1 VTERVL
7 AERELNR
14 ALLARQLLLE
24 RKRLSVATALE
35 RIGGLQAQHGP
46 SPHIALWSR
55 IAGFRPEQ
63 LDKALRE
70 RKAVKATLMR
80 VTLHI
85 LSTRDYYAFEP
96 ALRLARAAWW
106 AELRP
111 RVGVEFDFEEIG
123 RRTLELVGAGD
134 RPPSEL
140 KELTLRLTKGPEPS
154 SGFHWRLAVGSASLV
169 HTPPSGFWGHHGPGR
184 FASDAGWLGRAVT
197 PEDGDLALLVS
208 RHLGAFGPA
217 TRGDV
222 SSWSG
227 LPVSVLAPGFERL
240 KLLEYRDERGRR
252 LYDVPRGPLPPA
264 DTRAPVRFLPKWD
277 STLLAF
283 EAPER
288 TRILPER
295 YRKTVIRKNGD
306 VLPTFL
312 IDGFVAGSWSVKR
325 TTKLAVLLLDAFE
338 PVPRAWK
345 RELVEEGERL
355 LGLLEPE
362 APAYEVKV

>member
-1 VTERVL
+1 VTERAL
-7 AERELNR
+7 TERELNR

-55 IAGFRPEQ
+55 VAGFRPEQ
-63 LDKALRE
+63 LDKALQE
-70 RKAVKATLMR
+70 HKAVKATLMR

-85 LSTRDYYAFEP
+85 LSTRDYFAFEP
-96 ALRLARAAWW
+96 VLRTARRAWW
-106 AELRP
+106 ADIGP
-111 RVGVEFDFEEIG
+111 RVGVAFDFDEVG
-123 RRTLELVGAGD
+123 RRTLELVGTGHRA
-134 RPPSEL
+134 PEEL
-140 KELTLRLTKGPEPS
+140 KQLVLGLAEGPAPS

-197 PEDGDLALLVS
+197 PDDGDLARLVR

-227 LPVSVLAPGFERL
+227 LPVTTLAPGFEAL
-240 KLLEYRDERGRR
+240 KLKEYRDERGRR

-264 DTRAPVRFLPKWD
+264 DTRPPVRFLPKWD

-325 TTKLAVLLLDAFE
+325 TTKVAALLLDAFE
-338 PVPRAWK
+338 PVPRSWK

-355 LGLLEPE
+355 LRLLEPD
-362 APAYEVKV
+362 APAYDVRL

>member
-1 VTERVL
+1 MTERVL
-7 AERELNR
+7 TERELNR

-24 RKRLSVATALE
+24 RKRMTVETALE
-35 RIGGLQAQHGP
+35 RIAGLQAQHGP

-55 IAGFRPEQ
+55 VEGFQPEQ
-63 LDKALRE
+63 LDKALGE

-85 LSTRDYYAFEP
+85 VSTRDYYAFEP
-96 ALRLARAAWW
+96 VLRLARRAWW
-106 AELRP
+106 ADIGP
-111 RVGVEFDFEEIG
+111 RVGVEFDFDEIG

-134 RPPSEL
+134 RPPDEL
-140 KELTLRLTKGPEPS
+140 KQLALSLTKGTEPS
-154 SGFHWRLAVGSASLV
+154 AGFHWRLAVGSASLV

-184 FASDAGWLGRAVT
+184 FASDAGWLGRAVA
-197 PEDGDLALLVS
+197 PEDKDVQLLVR

-227 LPVSVLAPGFERL
+227 LPVTTLAPGFEGL
-240 KLLEYRDERGRR
+240 KLQEYRDERGRR
-252 LYDVPRGPLPPA
+252 LYDLPRQPLPPA
-264 DTRAPVRFLPKWD
+264 DTRPPVRFLPKWD

-312 IDGFVAGSWSVKR
+312 IDGFVAGAWSVKR
-325 TTKLAVLLLDAFE
+325 TTKVVTLLLDAFE
-338 PVPRAWK
+338 PVPRTWK
-345 RELVEEGERL
+345 CELLEEGERL
-355 LGLLEPE
+355 LRFLEPD
-362 APAYEVKV
+362 APAYKVQV

>member
-1 VTERVL
+1 MKTL
-7 AERELNR
+7 TERELNR

-24 RKRLSVATALE
+24 RKRMSVPTALE

-55 IAGFRPEQ
+55 VAGFRPEQ

-70 RKAVKATLMR
+70 GKAVKATLMR

-96 ALRLARAAWW
+96 LLRIARRAWW
-106 AELRP
+106 ADVGP
-111 RVGVEFDFEEIG
+111 RVGVEFDFDEIG

-134 RPPSEL
+134 RAPEEL
-140 KELTLRLTKGPEPS
+140 KQLTLSLTKGPAPS

-184 FASDAGWLGRAVT
+184 FASAAGWLGRTVT
-197 PEDGDLALLVS
+197 PEDEDVQLLVR

-227 LPVSVLAPGFERL
+227 LPVTTLSPGFDAL
-240 KLLEYRDERGRR
+240 KLEEYRDERGRR
-252 LYDVPRGPLPPA
+252 LYDLPRGPLPPA
-264 DTRAPVRFLPKWD
+264 DTRPPVRFLPKWD

-312 IDGFVAGSWSVKR
+312 IDGFVAGAWSIKR
-325 TTKLAVLLLDAFE
+325 TSKVATLLLDAFD

-345 RELVEEGERL
+345 RELAEEGERL
-355 LGLLEPE
+355 LRFLEPD
-362 APAYEVKV
+362 APAYNVQG

>member
-1 VTERVL
+1 MTDRVL

-14 ALLARQLLLE
+14 ALLARQVLLE

-55 IAGFRPEQ
+55 VAGFRPEQ
-63 LDKALRE
+63 LDKALQE
-70 RKAVKATLMR
+70 HKAVKATLMR

-85 LSTRDYYAFEP
+85 LSTRDYFAFEP
-96 ALRLARAAWW
+96 VLRTARRAWW
-106 AELRP
+106 ADIGA
-111 RVGVEFDFEEIG
+111 RVGVAFDFDEVG
-123 RRTLELVGAGD
+123 RRTLELVGTGHRA
-134 RPPSEL
+134 PEEL
-140 KELTLRLTKGPEPS
+140 KQLVLGLAEGPAPS

-197 PEDGDLALLVS
+197 PDDGDLARLVR

-227 LPVSVLAPGFERL
+227 LPVTTLAPGFEAL
-240 KLLEYRDERGRR
+240 KLKEYRDERGRR

-264 DTRAPVRFLPKWD
+264 DTRPPVRFLPKWD

-325 TTKLAVLLLDAFE
+325 TTKVAALLLDAFE
-338 PVPRAWK
+338 SVPRAWK

-355 LGLLEPE
+355 LGLLEPD
-362 APAYEVKV
+362 APTYDVRL

>member
-1 VTERVL
+1 
-7 AERELNR
+7 
-14 ALLARQLLLE
+14 
-24 RKRLSVATALE
+24 
-35 RIGGLQAQHGP
+35 
-46 SPHIALWSR
+46 
-55 IAGFRPEQ
+55 
-63 LDKALRE
+63 
-70 RKAVKATLMR
+70 MR

-106 AELRP
+106 ADVGT
-111 RVGVEFDFEEIG
+111 RVGVEYDFEEVG

-134 RPPSEL
+134 SAPSEL
-140 KELTLRLTKGPEPS
+140 KELTLGLTKGPEPS

-184 FASDAGWLGRAVT
+184 FASAAGWLGRAVT
-197 PEDGDLALLVS
+197 EEDGDLALLVR

-227 LPVSVLAPGFERL
+227 LPVSALAPSFERL
-240 KLLEYRDERGRR
+240 KLQEYRDERGRR
-252 LYDVPRGPLPPA
+252 LYDVPRAPLPAA
-264 DTRAPVRFLPKWD
+264 DTRPPVRFLPKWD
-277 STLLAF
+277 STLLAY

-325 TTKLAVLLLDAFE
+325 TTKVAALQLEAFE
-338 PVPRAWK
+338 PLPRAWK
-345 RELVEEGERL
+345 RELVEEGELL
-355 LGLLEPE
+355 LGLLEPD
-362 APAYEVKV
+362 APAYEVRL

>member
-1 VTERVL
+1 MKVL
-7 AERELNR
+7 TERELNR

-24 RKRLSVATALE
+24 RKRTSVVTALE
-35 RIGGLQAQHGP
+35 RIGGVQAQHGP

-55 IAGFRPEQ
+55 VAGFRPEQ
-63 LDKALRE
+63 LDKALAE

-85 LSTRDYYAFEP
+85 VSTGDYYAFEP
-96 ALRLARAAWW
+96 ALRRARRAWW
-106 AELRP
+106 ADIGP
-111 RVGVEFDFEEIG
+111 RVGMEFDFDEIG

-134 RPPSEL
+134 RAPDEL
-140 KELTLRLTKGPEPS
+140 KELALSLAKGPAPS
-154 SGFHWRLAVGSASLV
+154 AGFHWRLAVGSASLV

-197 PEDGDLALLVS
+197 AEDENVALLVR

-227 LPVSVLAPGFERL
+227 LPVTAFAPGFEGL
-240 KLLEYRDERGRR
+240 KLNEYRDERGRR

-264 DTRAPVRFLPKWD
+264 DTRPPVRFLPKWD
-277 STLLAF
+277 STLLAY

-312 IDGFVAGSWSVKR
+312 IDGFVAGAWSAKR
-325 TTKLAVLLLDAFE
+325 TTKVATLVLDPFE
-338 PVPRAWK
+338 PLPRAWK
-345 RELVEEGERL
+345 RELKDEGERL
-355 LGLLEPE
+355 LGFLEPA
-362 APAYEVKV
+362 APAYEVRL

>member
-1 VTERVL
+1 MTERVL
-7 AERELNR
+7 SERELNR

-24 RKRLSVATALE
+24 RKRVSVPTALE

-55 IAGFRPEQ
+55 VAGFRPEQ
-63 LDKALRE
+63 LDKALGG

-85 LSTRDYYAFEP
+85 VSTRDYYAFEP
-96 ALRLARAAWW
+96 LLRTARRGWW
-106 AELRP
+106 ADIAP
-111 RVGVEFDFEEIG
+111 RVGVEFDFDEIG
-123 RRTLELVGAGD
+123 RRTLELVGAGE
-134 RPPSEL
+134 RAPGEL
-140 KELTLRLTKGPEPS
+140 KELTLSLTKGPEPS
-154 SGFHWRLAVGSASLV
+154 AGFHWRLAVGSASLV

-197 PEDGDLALLVS
+197 PDDADVQLLVR

-227 LPVSVLAPGFERL
+227 LPVTKIAPGFEAL
-240 KLLEYRDERGRR
+240 KLKEYRDERGRR
-252 LYDVPRGPLPPA
+252 LYDLPRGPVPPA
-264 DTRAPVRFLPKWD
+264 ETRPPVRFLPKWD

-288 TRILPER
+288 TRILPEH

-312 IDGFVAGSWSVKR
+312 IAGFVAGSWSVKR
-325 TTKLAVLLLDAFE
+325 TAKVATLLLDAFE
-338 PVPRAWK
+338 PVPRGWK
-345 RELVEEGERL
+345 RELAEEGERL
-355 LGLLEPE
+355 LGFLEPDT
-362 APAYEVKV
+362 PAYKVQV

>member
-1 VTERVL
+1 VKVL
-7 AERELNR
+7 TERELNR

-24 RKRLSVATALE
+24 RKRMTVPAALE

-55 IAGFRPEQ
+55 VAGFRPEQ
-63 LDKALRE
+63 LDKALRD

-85 LSTRDYYAFEP
+85 LSTRDYFAFEP
-96 ALRLARAAWW
+96 ALRTARRAWW
-106 AELRP
+106 ADIAP
-111 RVGVEFDFEEIG
+111 RVGVEFDIDEVG
-123 RRTLELVGAGD
+123 RRTLELVGTGHRAPD
-134 RPPSEL
+134 EL
-140 KELTLRLTKGPEPS
+140 KELVLGLAEGPAPS

-184 FASDAGWLGRAVT
+184 FASDAGWLGRTVT
-197 PEDGDLALLVS
+197 PEDGDVQLLVR

-227 LPVSVLAPGFERL
+227 LPVTTLAPGFEALAL
-240 KLLEYRDERGRR
+240 KEYRDERGRR
-252 LYDVPRGPLPPA
+252 LYDLPRGPLPPA
-264 DTRAPVRFLPKWD
+264 DTRPPVRFLPKWD

-312 IDGFVAGSWSVKR
+312 IDGFVAGAWSVKR
-325 TTKLAVLLLDAFE
+325 TSKVATLLLDAFE
-338 PVPRAWK
+338 PVPRGWK
-345 RELVEEGERL
+345 RELAEEGERL
-355 LGLLEPE
+355 LRFLEPD
-362 APAYEVKV
+362 APAYKVAV

>member
-1 VTERVL
+1 MTERVL
-7 AERELNR
+7 SERELNR
-14 ALLARQLLLE
+14 ALLARQQLLE
-24 RKRLSVATALE
+24 RKRMSVVTALE

-55 IAGFRPEQ
+55 IEGFRPEQ
-63 LDKALRE
+63 LDKVLRE

-85 LSTRDYYAFEP
+85 VSARDYYAFEP
-96 ALRLARAAWW
+96 ALRLARRVWW
-106 AELRP
+106 ADIGP
-111 RVGVEFDFEEIG
+111 RVGVEFDFDEIG

-134 RPPSEL
+134 CAPEEL
-140 KELTLRLTKGPEPS
+140 KQLTLSLTKGPEPS
-154 SGFHWRLAVGSASLV
+154 AGFHWRLAVGSASLV
-169 HTPPSGFWGHHGPGR
+169 HTPPSGFWGHHGPGG

-197 PEDGDLALLVS
+197 PEDEDVALLVR

-227 LPVSVLAPGFERL
+227 LPVATLAPGFEQL
-240 KLLEYRDERGRR
+240 KLQQYRDGRGRR
-252 LYDVPRGPLPPA
+252 LYDLPRRRLPGA
-264 DTRAPVRFLPKWD
+264 DTRPPVRFLPKWD
-277 STLLAF
+277 STILAY

-325 TTKLAVLLLDAFE
+325 TTKLATLLLDAFE

-345 RELVEEGERL
+345 PELIEEGERL
-355 LGLLEPE
+355 LGLLEPD
-362 APAYEVKV
+362 APAYEVQV

>member
-1 VTERVL
+1 MTERVL
-7 AERELNR
+7 TERELNR
-14 ALLARQLLLE
+14 ALLARQLLLD
-24 RKRLSVATALE
+24 RKRMSVATALE

-55 IAGFRPEQ
+55 VEGFRPEQ

-85 LSTRDYYAFEP
+85 VSTRDYYAFEP
-96 ALRLARAAWW
+96 ALRLARRAWW
-106 AELRP
+106 TEIGP
-111 RVGVEFDFEEIG
+111 RVGVEFDFDEIG
-123 RRTLELVGAGD
+123 RRTLELVGSGD
-134 RPPSEL
+134 RAPEEL
-140 KELTLRLTKGPEPS
+140 KQLVLGLAEGPAPS

-184 FASDAGWLGRAVT
+184 FATDAGWLGRAVK
-197 PEDGDLALLVS
+197 PEDEDIQLIVR

-222 SSWSG
+222 SCWSG
-227 LPVSVLAPGFERL
+227 LPVTTLAAGFEGL
-240 KLLEYRDERGRR
+240 KLQEYRDERGRR
-252 LYDVPRGPLPPA
+252 LYDLPRAPLPST
-264 DTRAPVRFLPKWD
+264 DTRPAVRFLPKWD
-277 STLLAF
+277 SALLAF

-312 IDGFVAGSWSVKR
+312 VDGFVAGAWSVKR
-325 TTKLAVLLLDAFE
+325 TSKVATLLLDAFE
-338 PVPRAWK
+338 PVPHAWK
-345 RELVEEGERL
+345 RQVVDEGERL
-355 LGLLEPE
+355 LRFLEPN
-362 APAYEVKV
+362 AHAYKVEG

>member
-1 VTERVL
+1 MT
-7 AERELNR
+7 ERELNR

-24 RKRLSVATALE
+24 RKRMSIVTAVE
-35 RIGGLQAQHGP
+35 RIGGLQAQHSP

-55 IAGFRPEQ
+55 VAGFRPEQ
-63 LDKALRE
+63 LDKALAE

-85 LSTRDYYAFEP
+85 VSTGDYYAFEP
-96 ALRLARAAWW
+96 ALRRARRAWW
-106 AELRP
+106 ADIGP
-111 RVGVEFDFEEIG
+111 RAGIEFDFDEIA

-134 RPPSEL
+134 RSPDEL
-140 KELTLRLTKGPEPS
+140 KQLTLGLAKGPEPS
-154 SGFHWRLAVGSASLV
+154 AGFHWRLAVGSASLV

-184 FASDAGWLGRAVT
+184 FASDAGWLGRAVSA
-197 PEDGDLALLVS
+197 EEEDLALLVR
-208 RHLGAFGPA
+208 RHLAAFGPA

-227 LPVSVLAPGFERL
+227 LPVTTLVPGFESL
-240 KLLEYRDERGRR
+240 KLQEYRDERGRR
-252 LYDVPRGPLPPA
+252 LYDLPRGPLPPA
-264 DTRAPVRFLPKWD
+264 ETLPPVRFLPKWD
-277 STLLAF
+277 STLLAY

-312 IDGFVAGSWSVKR
+312 IDGFVAGAWSVKR
-325 TTKLAVLLLDAFE
+325 TAKVATLLLDAFE
-338 PVPRAWK
+338 PVPRTWK
-345 RELVEEGERL
+345 RQLVEEGGRL
-355 LGLLEPE
+355 LEFLEPG
-362 APAYEVKV
+362 APTLKVQI

>member
-1 VTERVL
+1 MNVRVL
-7 AERELNR
+7 SERELNR

-24 RKRLSVATALE
+24 RKRLSVAAALE

-55 IAGFRPEQ
+55 LQGFQPNQ
-63 LDKALRE
+63 LDKALRD

-85 LSTRDYYAFEP
+85 VSTRDYYAFEP
-96 ALRLARAAWW
+96 ALRVARAAWW
-106 AELRP
+106 ADVGP
-111 RVGVEFDFEEIG
+111 RAGVEFDFEEVG
-123 RRTLELVGAGD
+123 RRTLELVGTGERA
-134 RPPSEL
+134 PAEL
-140 KELTLRLTKGPEPS
+140 KESTLGLTKGPEPS
-154 SGFHWRLAVGSASLV
+154 AGFHWRLAVGSASLV

-184 FASDAGWLGRAVT
+184 FASAAGWLGRAVT
-197 PEDGDLALLVS
+197 PEDDDVALLVR

-227 LPVSVLAPGFERL
+227 LPASALAPGFERL
-240 KLLEYRDERGRR
+240 KLQEFRDDRGRR
-252 LYDVPRGPLPPA
+252 LYDLPRQPLPPA
-264 DTRAPVRFLPKWD
+264 DTRPPVRFLPKWD
-277 STLLAF
+277 STILAYV
-283 EAPER
+283 APER
-288 TRILPER
+288 SRILPER
-295 YRKTVIRKNGD
+295 FRKTVIRKNGD

-325 TTKLAVLLLDAFE
+325 TTKVAALLLEAFE

-345 RELVEEGERL
+345 RELVEQGKRL
-355 LGLLEPE
+355 LALLEAD
-362 APAYEVKV
+362 APAYEVRV

>member
-7 AERELNR
+7 SEVELNR

-24 RKRLSVATALE
+24 RKRLSVASALE

-55 IAGFRPEQ
+55 VAGFRPEQ
-63 LDKALRE
+63 LNKALRE

-85 LSTRDYYAFEP
+85 VSTRDYYAFEP
-96 ALRLARAAWW
+96 VLRLARRAWW
-106 AELRP
+106 ADIGP
-111 RVGVEFDFEEIG
+111 RVGVEFDFEEVG

-134 RPPSEL
+134 RAPDEL
-140 KELTLRLTKGPEPS
+140 KQLTLGLTKGTEPS
-154 SGFHWRLAVGSASLV
+154 AGFHWRLAVGSASLV

-197 PEDGDLALLVS
+197 PEDDDVAPLVR

-227 LPVSVLAPGFERL
+227 LSVTTLAPGFERL
-240 KLLEYRDERGRR
+240 KLREYRDESGRR
-252 LYDVPRGPLPPA
+252 LYDLPRQPLPPA
-264 DTRAPVRFLPKWD
+264 DTRPPVRFLPKWD
-277 STLLAF
+277 STLLAY

-306 VLPTFL
+306 VLPTIL

-325 TTKLAVLLLDAFE
+325 TTKVATLELDTFE

-345 RELVEEGERL
+345 RELVEEGKRL
-355 LGLLEPE
+355 LGLLEPD
-362 APAYEVKV
+362 APAYEVLV

>member
-1 VTERVL
+1 MRAPLTL
-7 AERELNR
+7 TDLNR
-14 ALLARQLLLE
+14 TLLARQLLLE
-24 RKRLSVATALE
+24 RKRMTVPAALE
-35 RIGGLQAQHGP
+35 RIAGLQAQHGP

-55 IAGFRPEQ
+55 VAGFRPEQ
-63 LDKALRE
+63 LDRALRE

-85 LSTRDYYAFEP
+85 VSTRDYFAFEP
-96 ALRLARAAWW
+96 AMRAARRAWW
-106 AELRP
+106 ADIIGR
-111 RVGVEFDFEEIG
+111 RVGVEFDFDEIG
-123 RRTLELVGAGD
+123 RRTLELVGDGD
-134 RPPSEL
+134 RAPAEL
-140 KELTLRLTKGPEPS
+140 KELTLSLTKGPEPS
-154 SGFHWRLAVGSASLV
+154 AGFHWRLAVGSASLI

-184 FASDAGWLGRAVT
+184 FASDAGWLGRAVM
-197 PEDGDLALLVS
+197 PEDGDVQLIVR
-208 RHLGAFGPA
+208 RHLAAFGPA

-227 LPVSVLAPGFERL
+227 LPVTTLAPGFEALGL
-240 KLLEYRDERGRR
+240 KEYRDERGRR
-252 LYDVPRGPLPPA
+252 LYDVPRAPLPPA
-264 DTRAPVRFLPKWD
+264 GTRPPVRFLPKWD
-277 STLLAF
+277 STLLAY

-325 TTKLAVLLLDAFE
+325 TTKVATLVLDAFE
-338 PVPRAWK
+338 PVPRGWK

-355 LGLLEPE
+355 LGFLEPD
-362 APAYEVKV
+362 APTYKVDV

>member
-1 VTERVL
+1 MTERVL
-7 AERELNR
+7 TERELNR

-24 RKRLSVATALE
+24 RKRLSVAAALE
-35 RIGGLQAQHGP
+35 RIAGLQAQHGP

-55 IAGFRPEQ
+55 IVGFRPEQ
-63 LDKALRE
+63 LDKSLRE

-85 LSTRDYYAFEP
+85 VSTRDYYAFEP
-96 ALRLARAAWW
+96 VLRPARALWW
-106 AELRP
+106 RDIGP

-123 RRTLELVGAGD
+123 RRTLELVRSGD
-134 RPPSEL
+134 RSPDEL
-140 KELTLRLTKGPEPS
+140 KQLTLSLTKGPAPS
-154 SGFHWRLAVGSASLV
+154 AGFHWRLAVGSASLV

-197 PEDGDLALLVS
+197 PEDEDSALLVR

-227 LPVSVLAPGFERL
+227 LPVTTLAPGFERL
-240 KLLEYRDERGRR
+240 QLQESRDERGRR
-252 LYDVPRGPLPPA
+252 LYDLPRQPLPPA
-264 DTRAPVRFLPKWD
+264 DTRPPVRFLPKWD
-277 STLLAF
+277 STILAY

-312 IDGFVAGSWSVKR
+312 IDGFVAGAWSVKR
-325 TTKLAVLLLDAFE
+325 TTKVATLLLDAFE

-355 LGLLEPE
+355 LGFLEPD
-362 APAYEVKV
+362 APAYKVQV